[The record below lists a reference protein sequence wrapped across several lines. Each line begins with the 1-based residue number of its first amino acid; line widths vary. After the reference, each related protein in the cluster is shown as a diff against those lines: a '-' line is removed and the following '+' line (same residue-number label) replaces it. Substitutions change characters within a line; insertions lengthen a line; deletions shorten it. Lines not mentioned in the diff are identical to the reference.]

1 MGIFKLNFFMDALT
15 INFAPVLQITDE
27 QFFQLC
33 QINELIRFE
42 RNADGTLLLMPL
54 VGGLTSN
61 RNANL
66 TAQLGV
72 WNRDESLGI
81 VFGSSVGFILPN
93 GAVRSPDVSWL
104 RRDKWNSLTQEQ
116 KERFPPVCPDC
127 VVELRSDTDCL
138 IRLQNKM
145 QEYQDSGAI
154 LGWLIDLETQ
164 QVEIYRSGRD
174 VELLQSPSSLS
185 GEDVLPGFVLHF
197 EDIW

>member
-1 MGIFKLNFFMDALT
+1 MDALT
-15 INFAPVLQITDE
+15 INFTPVLQITDE

-81 VFGSSVGFILPN
+81 AFGSSVGFILPN
-93 GAVRSPDVSWL
+93 GAVRSPDLSWL
-104 RRDKWNSLTQEQ
+104 RRDKWDYLTQKQ
-116 KERFPPVCPDC
+116 KEEFPPVCPDFL
-127 VVELRSDTDCL
+127 VELRSDTDCL
-138 IRLQNKM
+138 RRLQNKM
-145 QEYQDSGAI
+145 QEYGDNGTR
-154 LGWLIDLETQ
+154 LGWLIDLEIR
-164 QVEIYRSGRD
+164 QVEIYRFGRD
-174 VELLQSPSSLS
+174 VEVLQSPASLS
-185 GEDVLPGFVLHF
+185 GEDILPGFVLNF